1 MSDDV
6 EFQLLTR
13 SLEDQELGRR
23 VVTMNRLR
31 RSLAITAVC
40 LGLIALALFM
50 ALTNTASLVITLTVV
65 VAIGVEVARLGL
77 REYKRETR

>member
-13 SLEDQELGRR
+13 SLADQDLGRR
-23 VVTMNRLR
+23 VVTMDRLR
-31 RSLAITAVC
+31 RYVSFTAIC
-40 LGLIALALFM
+40 LGLIALAVVM

-65 VAIGVEVARLGL
+65 IAIGIEVGRLGL
-77 REYKRETR
+77 REYRRETR

>member
-1 MSDDV
+1 MSDEV

-13 SLEDQELGRR
+13 SLEDQELGKR

-31 RSLAITAVC
+31 RALSVTALC
-40 LGLIALALFM
+40 LGLIALALVM

-65 VAIGVEVARLGL
+65 VAIGIEVGRLGL
-77 REYKRETR
+77 REYRRETR

>member
-1 MSDDV
+1 MSDEV

-13 SLEDQELGRR
+13 SLEDQELGKR

-31 RSLAITAVC
+31 SALSVTALC
-40 LGLIALALFM
+40 LGLIALALVM

-65 VAIGVEVARLGL
+65 VAIGIEVGRLGL
-77 REYKRETR
+77 REYRRETR